1 MVHAIDFGRVEK
13 ALHVLAHAEDCWSL
27 FSGVTS
33 DAFKNTGAVV
43 QHVRHH
49 VHSRIIPFDKFA
61 VMPDNVADAWCF
73 DIFHVAVF

>member
-1 MVHAIDFGRVEK
+1 LFG
-13 ALHVLAHAEDCWSL
+13 
-27 FSGVTS
+27 GVTP

-49 VHSRIIPFDKFA
+49 MNSRIVPFDKFA